1 MCYVNYSKP
10 SNSPSFLSSSYWITA
25 ICLIANSS
33 ISTFLIKNSLSS
45 FTIPV
50 QDKKIIKHSG
60 IPLEIL
66 QTIS

>member
-1 MCYVNYSKP
+1 MCYVNYSCFLKP
-10 SNSPSFLSSSYWITA
+10 
-25 ICLIANSS
+25 
-33 ISTFLIKNSLSS
+33 

-50 QDKKIIKHSG
+50 QDKEIIKHSG

>member
-1 MCYVNYSKP
+1 MLQIINSYTMVFILVLSKY
-10 SNSPSFLSSSYWITA
+10 LV
-25 ICLIANSS
+25 
-33 ISTFLIKNSLSS
+33 KH

-50 QDKKIIKHSG
+50 QDKEIIKHSG